1 MNSLSSPQWR
11 PVLCVAALLAS
22 AVPHNSRGQIASQP
36 RFDVSTVRTS
46 DPNAGHGM
54 SLNARGDSLTGHNI
68 TVAMLIRVAYGLND
82 NQISGGPDWIRS
94 RRFDISA
101 KADTPMDPNLKPEI
115 ARPLQQQMF
124 QQLLADR
131 FHLRVHHQTIDIP
144 GYQLTV
150 AKNGPRDLHAGSD
163 NERGITITDG
173 KLKASGIT
181 MDELAMVLEQRVIES
196 PVKNATGI
204 VGKFDIDLTWDPKQ
218 TRAAA
223 AADAVTDNGP
233 SIFVA
238 LQQQLGLRLE
248 PHKTAA
254 DAVVIDSAEMPQEN

>member
-1 MNSLSSPQWR
+1 MILAGTIPHSINAQT
-11 PVLCVAALLAS
+11 AA
-22 AVPHNSRGQIASQP
+22 PERP
-36 RFDVSTVRTS
+36 RFDVSTIRTS
-46 DPNAGHGM
+46 DPNAGRGG
-54 SLNARGDSLTGHNI
+54 SLNARGDSLTGHNV
-68 TVAMLIRVAYGLND
+68 TLAMLIRIAYGVND
-82 NQISGGPDWIRS
+82 DQISGGPDWIRS

-115 ARPLQQQMF
+115 ARPLQRQMF

-131 FHLRVHHQTIDIP
+131 FQLRVRHETIDIP

-150 AKNGPRDLHAGSD
+150 AKNGPRDLHAGSG

-173 KLKASGIT
+173 KLKASEIT

-196 PVKNATGI
+196 PVKDATGI
-204 VGKFDIDLTWDPKQ
+204 AGKFDIDLTWDPKQ